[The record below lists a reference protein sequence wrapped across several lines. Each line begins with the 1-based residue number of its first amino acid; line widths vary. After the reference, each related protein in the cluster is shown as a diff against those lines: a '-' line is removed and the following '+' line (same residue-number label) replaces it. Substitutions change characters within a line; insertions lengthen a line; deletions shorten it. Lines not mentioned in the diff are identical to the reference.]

1 MAHAVLTLVV
11 ACTLL
16 TSCAGTKTG
25 APDAGTGGPSDA
37 AGGTPDAATG
47 GTPDAGTGGTPDTA
61 LTGAMS
67 WPLELVLSLNY
78 QPLPISE
85 VPDDSFPRQV
95 TVAAVL
101 SIGSGGAGTLAVG
114 GHGQAVTVPLSRS
127 ADGGWH
133 FLAPDPT
140 GGDDRRTTFEF
151 TVAQTGPHPCTY
163 ANHLNLTG
171 LDLRFIGSPAN
182 GMLTG
187 AGAGFVSYSHTD
199 YVGTRAFFAEA
210 KAAPDPTA
218 PSAVVWPGQTGI
230 NPFDGIVLDFAET
243 LTVMGA
249 RLESGTT
256 TIELVGN
263 PAAAPS
269 LFAVPRRL
277 LPFGQTLRLAGIL
290 VDGAGHNAGP
300 VQVTT
305 MPDLPAVA
313 RSTFEDVALPA
324 GATGDVALVSAA
336 EISGVTGARALFIGP
351 GTYEAGRAAYSGARY
366 TAQLTV
372 PAGATRV
379 RAALA
384 VLSDEGNSSSFEL
397 RLAAPR
403 GDLVTMQGPT
413 TGPDTVAINYPRFPR
428 RGPWIAFETPL
439 PPGTAGTVYVDIE
452 NRPSGCGPGL
462 RPSALVVDELR
473 AE

>member
-1 MAHAVLTLVV
+1 MAHAVLILVV
-11 ACTLL
+11 ACTL
-16 TSCAGTKTG
+16 TGCAGTKPG

-37 AGGTPDAATG
+37 A
-47 GTPDAGTGGTPDTA
+47 TGGTPDTA

-67 WPLELVLSLNY
+67 WPLELTLSLNY
-78 QPLPISE
+78 QPLPIAE

-133 FLAPDPT
+133 FLAPDPS

-151 TVAQTGPHPCTY
+151 TVAQTGPHPCTF
-163 ANHLNLTG
+163 ANRLNLTG
-171 LDLRFIGSPAN
+171 LDLTFIGPPAN

-187 AGAGFVSYSHTD
+187 AGAGFVSYSHSD
-199 YVGTRAFFAEA
+199 YVGTRAFFADA
-210 KAAPDPTA
+210 RAIPDATA
-218 PSAVVWPGQTGI
+218 PSAVVWPGKTGL
-230 NPFDGIVLDFAET
+230 NPFDRIALDFAET

-256 TIELVGN
+256 TIELIGN
-263 PAAAPS
+263 PATAPS
-269 LFAVPRRL
+269 LFGVPPRL

-300 VQVTT
+300 VQLTT
-305 MPDLPAVA
+305 MPDLPAVG
-313 RSTFEDVALPA
+313 RGTFEDGALPA

-336 EISGVTGARALFIGP
+336 EVSGITGARALFIGP
-351 GTYEAGRAAYSGARY
+351 GTPDQRRAAYSGARY

-384 VLSDEGNSSSFEL
+384 VLSDQGNSSSFEL

-403 GDLVTMQGPT
+403 GEIVTRQGPT
-413 TGPDTVAINYPRFPR
+413 TSFDTDNVAINHPRFPK
-428 RGPWIAFETPL
+428 RGPWIAFEAPL
-439 PPGTAGTVYVDIE
+439 PPGTVGAVYVDIE
-452 NRPSGCGPGL
+452 NRPAGCGPGL
-462 RPSALVVDELR
+462 APAALVVDELR